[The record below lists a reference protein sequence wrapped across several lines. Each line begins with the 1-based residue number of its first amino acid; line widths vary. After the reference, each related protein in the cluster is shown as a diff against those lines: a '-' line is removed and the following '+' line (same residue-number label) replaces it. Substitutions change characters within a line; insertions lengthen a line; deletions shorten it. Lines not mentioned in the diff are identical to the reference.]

1 MSVIS
6 IPPLANHTSSGTSSS
21 FTSKM
26 RKRAPADESG
36 YGQSE
41 KKVRR
46 TLDAAE
52 SRRPGLPLMS
62 TTVKLTPPE
71 ELFCQLGQLQSE
83 PARSKF
89 LARHRTL
96 VRVEVVERLAQLVV
110 ERVRVDTRQAVH
122 LAETAVLIGRRLR
135 QKETLALGL
144 RAKANALYACGNNAA
159 AVEYHERAVELY
171 DALKIDKEAARTLS
185 SSIQP
190 LILLG
195 EYDKAFKAAAR
206 AREIFTR
213 LNDRQRLARLKINLG
228 NIFHRQDRFDEAIA
242 HYERAYADLLPY
254 RDAEGIAVVLSNI
267 AMCLISLNDF
277 PRALDC
283 YQKAREAC
291 ERYGMPLLRD
301 QADYNIAYLYYFR
314 GEYTRAIEMLF
325 ATQRACEVSGDAY
338 HLALCQLDLSEIY
351 LELNLSEEAREM
363 AHEGFLRFE
372 KLGMGYEA
380 AKTLANEAIAYGQQ
394 GKTAHA
400 LERFIKAREM
410 FEREKNLVWP
420 WLLDLYQGLLLFHE
434 GRYFEARRLC
444 AAAAVFFDQTSLSGK
459 AVLAHLLLARIAF
472 QTGETAIAESETEAA
487 VAKSERLQAP
497 VLAYQAHF
505 LRGQLAQGR
514 GDRSASLAAYGEARK
529 VLETLRSRLH
539 SEELKI
545 SFAKNRLQV
554 YEAVV
559 DLHLSGE
566 TCESAP
572 AEAFAC
578 IEAAKS
584 RSMAE
589 MIFKSGQSLPI
600 GNAGQSKLVRRIR
613 DLREELNW
621 YYHRIE
627 LEQLRPVESSSKRMQ
642 QLQEKAVS
650 HENELLRTLR
660 ELSTNE
666 RENATLEPPADF
678 SLARLQSTLPM
689 NTTLVEYY
697 STGDRLIVAVVTR
710 DTIKISVVSVVS
722 RVLHF
727 LHLLR
732 FQLSKFR
739 MGAAYTHHFEQ
750 PLLSATQGHLEA
762 LYAELIAPIREH
774 LNAKHLI
781 FVPHGALHFLPFH
794 ALRNGD
800 EYLCDTYT
808 ISYAPS
814 ATVFALCQEK
824 TVSDIPNTLVMG
836 IPDERA
842 PHILNEVQSVASI
855 LPHPELFLG
864 AQATSQILRER
875 GSAGSLLHIATHGTY
890 RQDNPMF
897 SGIRLGDGYL
907 NLYDLYQ
914 IRLPA
919 KLVTLSGCATGMNFV
934 SAGDE
939 LLGLQRGLFCA
950 GARSLLL
957 SLWDVHDEST
967 SALMQ
972 AFYKNYIET
981 DDMPGALQSAMKQL
995 RQQNPHPYFWA
1006 PFVFVGKLA
1015 ENKEVG

>member
-1 MSVIS
+1 MPTI
-6 IPPLANHTSSGTSSS
+6 A
-21 FTSKM
+21 K
-26 RKRAPADESG
+26 
-36 YGQSE
+36 
-41 KKVRR
+41 
-46 TLDAAE
+46 
-52 SRRPGLPLMS
+52 LP
-62 TTVKLTPPE
+62 PPE
-71 ELFCQLGQLQSE
+71 ELFSQLAQLESD
-83 PARSKF
+83 PARRKF
-89 LARHRTL
+89 LTSHRAL
-96 VRVEVVERLAQLVV
+96 VSSDVVERLARMVV
-110 ERVRVDTRQAVH
+110 ERIRVNTGEAVH
-122 LAETAVLIGRRLR
+122 LAEAAVLIAKRLR
-135 QKETLALGL
+135 RKESLALGL

-159 AVEYHERAVELY
+159 AVEHHEKAIELY
-171 DALKIDKEAARTLS
+171 EALKIEKEAARTLS

-213 LNDRQRLARLKINLG
+213 FNEPWRIARLEINLG

-242 HYERAYADLLPY
+242 HYERAYEGLLPY
-254 RDAEGIAVVLSNI
+254 KDAEGIAVVLSNM

-277 PRALDC
+277 PRSLDC

-314 GEYTRAIEMLF
+314 GEYSRAIEMLF
-325 ATQRACEVSGDAY
+325 ATRRACEVTGDAY
-338 HLALCQLDLSEIY
+338 HLALCNLDLSEIY

-363 AHEGFLRFE
+363 AQEGFLRFE

-394 GKTAHA
+394 GKTVHA
-400 LERFIKAREM
+400 LERFTKAREM
-410 FEREKNLVWP
+410 FAREKNLVWP

-444 AAAAVFFDQTSLSGK
+444 AGAAGFFDQSLLSGK
-459 AVLAHLLLARIAF
+459 AVLTHLLLARIAM
-472 QTGETAIAESETEAA
+472 QVGEPAVAESETEAA
-487 VAKSERLQAP
+487 VARMERLQAP

-505 LRGQLAQGR
+505 LRGQLAQAR
-514 GDRSASLAAYGEARK
+514 GDRGAALTSYGEARK
-529 VLETLRSRLH
+529 TLETLRSRLH

-545 SFAKNRLQV
+545 SFVKNRLQV
-554 YEAVV
+554 YEALV
-559 DLHLSGE
+559 DLHLTAETGE
-566 TCESAP
+566 ASA

-584 RSMAE
+584 RSMTE
-589 MIFKSGQSLPI
+589 MIFQSGQSLPM
-600 GNAGQSKLVRRIR
+600 GDAGQSELVRRIR

-627 LEQLRPVESSSKRMQ
+627 LEQLRPEDSSSKRLV
-642 QLQEKAVS
+642 QLHEKAVS

-660 ELSTNE
+660 ELPANE
-666 RENATLEPPADF
+666 REYATLEAPADF
-678 SLARLQSTLPM
+678 SLGRLQSTLPSGSA
-689 NTTLVEYY
+689 LVEYY
-697 STGDRLIVAVVTR
+697 STGDRLIAAVITR
-710 DTIKISVVSVVS
+710 ETIKISVVSVVS
-722 RVLHF
+722 RVVHF

-739 MGAAYTHHFEQ
+739 MGAAYAHRFEK
-750 PLLSATQGHLEA
+750 PLLAATQGHLEA
-762 LYAELIAPIREH
+762 LYAELIAPIREQ
-774 LNAKHLI
+774 LQATHLI

-800 EYLCDTYT
+800 EYLCDKHT

-824 TVSDIPNTLVMG
+824 TTSDTRNSLVMG

-842 PHILNEVQSVASI
+842 PHILDEVQSVATI

-864 AQATSQILRER
+864 ARATSQILRER
-875 GSAGSLLHIATHGTY
+875 GSASSLLHIATHGTY

-950 GARSLLL
+950 GASSLLL

-967 SALMQ
+967 STLMQ
-972 AFYKNYIET
+972 SFYKNYIET
-981 DDMPGALQSAMKQL
+981 GDMTGALQSAMKDL
-995 RQQNPHPYFWA
+995 RQQNAHPYFWA
-1006 PFVFVGKLA
+1006 PFVLIGKLA
-1015 ENKEVG
+1015 ENKEVS